1 MIKRAVMLAS
11 FASLVTF
18 GLTACDADGDG
29 LSNAEEKDLGF
40 DPKNPDMDGDGL
52 VDGEDPNPQEVDA
65 DGDRLDDLGEIEH
78 KTDPNNPDTD
88 GDGYLDGDEVFE
100 GSDPADPK
108 SKIYKGGWPYNYDK
122 DSISGKKSDTIQ
134 VGKRMPRFELKDQF
148 GDRVDLYDFAG
159 HGKEV
164 IVDLS
169 ALNCGPCLTTGE
181 WLDSGE
187 NLNGLEDAFGDL
199 RKAINK
205 GDVYWLTFVYT
216 SYGSPSASSR
226 DVVEDWEDQFPNKKI
241 VLLADDDME
250 AWDWAYQGGMPFFAH
265 LNDQLVVQSFEMGI
279 WAQTQPLVDAQNN
292 L

>member
-29 LSNAEEKDLGF
+29 LTNAEEKDLGF

-52 VDGEDPNPQEVDA
+52 VDGEDPNPQEADA

-78 KTDPNNPDTD
+78 QTDPNNPDTD
-88 GDGYLDGDEVFE
+88 GDGYLDGDEVTE
-100 GSDPADPK
+100 GSDPADAK

-122 DSISGKKSDTIQ
+122 DSITGKKSDTIQ
-134 VGKRMPRFELKDQF
+134 IGKRMPRFVFRDQF
-148 GDRVDLYDFAG
+148 GDQVDLYDFAG
-159 HGKEV
+159 HGKDV

-169 ALNCGPCLTTGE
+169 ALNCGPCLGAAE
-181 WLDSGE
+181 WLDSGV
-187 NLNGLEDAFGDL
+187 NNYGLEDEFADL

-205 GDVYWLTFVYT
+205 GDVYWLTMVYT
-216 SYGSPSASSR
+216 SFYEPSESSK
-226 DVVEDWEDQFPNKKI
+226 DTVADWKDEFPNKNI

-250 AWDWAYQGGMPFFAH
+250 AWDWAYQGGMPFFAL
-265 LNDQLVVQSFEMGI
+265 LNDKLVVESFEMGI
-279 WAQTQPLVDAQNN
+279 GAGTAPLVQAQNN